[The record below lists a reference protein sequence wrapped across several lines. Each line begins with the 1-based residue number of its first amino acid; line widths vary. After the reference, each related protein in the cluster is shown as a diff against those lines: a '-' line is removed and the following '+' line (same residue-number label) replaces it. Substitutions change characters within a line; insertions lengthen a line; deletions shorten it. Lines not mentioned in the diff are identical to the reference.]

1 LSIDRETQRGNEL
14 LNGNEKAHLAAV
26 PTVDA
31 IARDV
36 AQVVGLP
43 RETLVALLLKCA
55 AVQAAVSA
63 ELVRTAAA
71 DPTSSSPMST
81 SPRYMTAKQMA
92 EHLQVKESWIAS
104 EARAGRIPKEKVGRY
119 VRFDPLAVERALAQR
134 VE

>member
-1 LSIDRETQRGNEL
+1 VFDGNR
-14 LNGNEKAHLAAV
+14 NGRAIEGTRMGTV

-31 IARDV
+31 LARDV

-43 RETLVALLLKCA
+43 RDALVAVLLKCA
-55 AVQAAVSA
+55 AVQAAVGA

-71 DPTSSSPMST
+71 DPTPST
-81 SPRYMTAKQMA
+81 ATRYLTAKQMA

>member
-1 LSIDRETQRGNEL
+1 L
-14 LNGNEKAHLAAV
+14 LNGNEKVAMSSGPRIAGL

-43 RETLVALLLKCA
+43 KDMLIALLLRCAATQSNCA

-63 ELVRTAAA
+63 ELARTAAI
-71 DPTSSSPMST
+71 DPTTAQPA
-81 SPRYMTAKQMA
+81 RLMTAKQMA
-92 EHLQVKESWIAS
+92 EHLQVPESWISS
-104 EARAGRIPKEKVGRY
+104 EARAGRIPKQKVGRY
-119 VRFDPLAVERALAQR
+119 IRFDPLAVERAIAQR

>member
-1 LSIDRETQRGNEL
+1 MGT
-14 LNGNEKAHLAAV
+14 V

-31 IARDV
+31 LARYV

-43 RETLVALLLKCA
+43 RDALVAVLLKCA
-55 AVQAAVSA
+55 AVQAAVGA
-63 ELVRTAAA
+63 ELVRTATA
-71 DPTSSSPMST
+71 DPTPST
-81 SPRYMTAKQMA
+81 ATSTRYLTAKQMA

>member
-1 LSIDRETQRGNEL
+1 MENPATIERTR
-14 LNGNEKAHLAAV
+14 LAAV

-63 ELVRTAAA
+63 ELARTAAV
-71 DPTSSSPMST
+71 DPTPEPT
-81 SPRYMTAKQMA
+81 ARLLTAKQVA
-92 EHLQVKESWIAS
+92 EYLQVPESWISS
-104 EARAGRIPKEKVGRY
+104 EARAGRIPKRKVGRY
-119 VRFDPLAVERALAQR
+119 IRFDLYAVEEALAQR

>member
-1 LSIDRETQRGNEL
+1 V
-14 LNGNEKAHLAAV
+14 LNGSNGKAIEGTRVGAV

-43 RETLVALLLKCA
+43 KETLVALLLRCA

-71 DPTSSSPMST
+71 DPAPEAPT
-81 SPRYMTAKQMA
+81 SPRRMTAKQMA
-92 EHLQVKESWIAS
+92 EHLQVPESWISS

-119 VRFDPLAVERALAQR
+119 IRFDPAAVERALAER